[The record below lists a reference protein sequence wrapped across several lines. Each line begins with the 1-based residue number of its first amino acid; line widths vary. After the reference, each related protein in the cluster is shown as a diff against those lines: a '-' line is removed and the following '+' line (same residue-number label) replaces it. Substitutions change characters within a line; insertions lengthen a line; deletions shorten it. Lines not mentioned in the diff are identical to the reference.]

1 MEFTIEVEYKNQYV
15 TFTVEDE
22 DIDLNNE
29 DEVEEKCQEIMDHF
43 LSNVMIHVEPVVE
56 PKRTVA

>member
-1 MEFTIEVEYKNQYV
+1 MEFAIEVEYENQYI

-22 DIDLNNE
+22 DIDLNNK

-43 LSNVMIHVEPVVE
+43 LSNVMIHVEPVVR
-56 PKRTVA
+56 PRRTVA